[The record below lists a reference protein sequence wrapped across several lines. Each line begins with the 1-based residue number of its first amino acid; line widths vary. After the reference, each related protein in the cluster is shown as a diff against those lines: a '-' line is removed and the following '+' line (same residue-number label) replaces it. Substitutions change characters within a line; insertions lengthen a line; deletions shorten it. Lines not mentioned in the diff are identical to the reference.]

1 MARSKSGLDY
11 FSFDIDFFNDQK
23 IEFVSAKY
31 GELGEL
37 IAIKLLCKIYRE
49 GYYLKWG
56 EDECLLF
63 SKKAGE
69 DISKELVKNV
79 IDELLKRGFFN
90 KNLYDKYSIL
100 TSKGIQK
107 RFLEA
112 AKRRKE
118 IVFFKEYFLLNGHDV
133 YISPQ
138 NVNIITKNVDIREQ
152 SKVKESKV
160 KKSKEIKELVNT
172 PFNQSQEPEK
182 KKASNIEYDWDN
194 HYWIGIADDQFESWQ
209 KKFPDLSV
217 AMIINDAMI
226 TEFKKDPKKYR
237 EQAEG
242 YYKGNYQFMIYDW
255 LERRM
260 KWKVEEELKGE
271 GGKIT

>member
-118 IVFFKEYFLLNGHDV
+118 IVFFKEYFLLNGHNV

-260 KWKVEEELKGE
+260 KWKVEEELKGK
-271 GGKIT
+271 GG

>member
-69 DISKELVKNV
+69 DISKELAKNV

-118 IVFFKEYFLLNGHDV
+118 IVFFKEYFLLNGHNV

-260 KWKVEEELKGE
+260 KWKVEEELKGK
-271 GGKIT
+271 GGKIK